1 MVATIR
7 TAFRR
12 LLTGLTAAISPAPS
26 RTDSAQSRDPMEPE
40 LPQKP
45 PETGPPS
52 ERAELPPPAEQLEPA
67 EPASTSEQAESSPP
81 SEQLEP
87 AEPAPSSEQLEPAE
101 PAPSSE
107 QLESAEPPPASEQV
121 AATAEART
129 APKELGSSD
138 QSELV
143 ATARNLVFGSVAR
156 SLTLATLIG
165 IALGACLQFNVWEW
179 PAGFPTENAATP
191 SQRDGLLMAMLFG
204 ALAAAVGASGTLFWV
219 HRRSIA

>member
-81 SEQLEP
+81 SEQLE
-87 AEPAPSSEQLEPAE
+87 
-101 PAPSSE
+101 
-107 QLESAEPPPASEQV
+107 SAEPPPASEQV

-143 ATARNLVFGSVAR
+143 ATARNLVFG
-156 SLTLATLIG
+156 
-165 IALGACLQFNVWEW
+165 
-179 PAGFPTENAATP
+179 
-191 SQRDGLLMAMLFG
+191 
-204 ALAAAVGASGTLFWV
+204 
-219 HRRSIA
+219 